1 MPCPALQ
8 DRGVGEAPGS
18 RGRGTEGKVG
28 SAGCRLSCG
37 FHGEERA
44 WDGCVGVLPV
54 DSRVYPGAG
63 CCLVPGPGVIRTGEY
78 WPRVRRGWLGAG
90 SGLVRI

>member
-28 SAGCRLSCG
+28 SAGCLVVFTGKNGLGMGAWESCRWTPG
-37 FHGEERA
+37 CTPERVVVWSLA
-44 WDGCVGVLPV
+44 
-54 DSRVYPGAG
+54 
-63 CCLVPGPGVIRTGEY
+63 
-78 WPRVRRGWLGAG
+78 LG
-90 SGLVRI
+90 